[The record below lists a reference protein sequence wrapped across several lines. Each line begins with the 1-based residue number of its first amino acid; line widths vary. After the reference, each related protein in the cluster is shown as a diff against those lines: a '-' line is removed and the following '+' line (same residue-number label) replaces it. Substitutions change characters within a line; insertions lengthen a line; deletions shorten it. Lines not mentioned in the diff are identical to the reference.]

1 MRRQIQSKSR
11 EKQSIRADR
20 NGVYE
25 QTETEYRA
33 DRNGVYSREKQN
45 QEARGEISRCIEYTG
60 WLYIAEKEQT
70 SRDFHKKNV
79 GGTGRK
85 VVY

>member
-1 MRRQIQSKSR
+1 M
-11 EKQSIRADR
+11 
-20 NGVYE
+20 
-25 QTETEYRA
+25 
-33 DRNGVYSREKQN
+33 SREKQN